1 MRMSEESSSHAK
13 YAKTLSGGLQ
23 LTKGRQRMYARHP
36 WQKLAV
42 DLVGPMPETQ
52 AENKWILVITDHC
65 TRWQK
70 AIPVLDATAPVV
82 AATLDQR
89 VFCYIG
95 FLKQPH
101 SDQGIQSESQL
112 MEELCTLWR
121 VDKTHTT
128 HYHPWKLTT
137 DLAAETGS
145 RRVGLAASQ
154 DYKGLSRDA
163 PFGHGRN
170 SQLYDVG
177 PGAEVTR
184 PVAVAPPSGRGDTPE
199 RLLQRSSRMV

>member
-1 MRMSEESSSHAK
+1 MGLHADVRRIVK
-13 YAKTLSGGLQ
+13 SCEICQKAKSGGLQ
-23 LTKGRQRMYARHP
+23 LTKRRQPLYARHP

-42 DLVGPMPETQ
+42 DLVGPMPETR
-52 AENKWILVITDHC
+52 AGNKWILVITDHY

-89 VFCYIG
+89 VFCCLG
-95 FLKQPH
+95 LPKQPH

-145 RRVGLAASQ
+145 RRGGLATSQ
-154 DYKGLSRDA
+154 DYKGLSRDT
-163 PFGHGRN
+163 PFGHERT

-177 PGAEVTR
+177 PGAEVTDQLQLH
-184 PVAVAPPSGRGDTPE
+184 PLWQSGHPRATTAE
-199 RLLQRSSRMV
+199 K